1 MEPRSRSGFFVQLE
15 LPLQT
20 CFPRTW
26 GREGLHGHGQGM
38 WLGQVQP
45 PGSFLGWAASVAVET
60 QVSGC

>member
-1 MEPRSRSGFFVQLE
+1 MQLE